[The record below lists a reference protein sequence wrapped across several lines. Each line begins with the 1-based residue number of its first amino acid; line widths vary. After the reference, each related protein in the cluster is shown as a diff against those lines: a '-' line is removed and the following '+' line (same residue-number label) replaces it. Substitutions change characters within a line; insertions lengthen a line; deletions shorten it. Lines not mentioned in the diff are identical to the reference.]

1 MTNDFLYGGKQV
13 RRRSAR
19 ATSRAGV
26 RACAGFFE
34 NLDCFFQEIDQQN
47 DFGKDAYVDLPQ
59 DDETEGHCVAL
70 QIKAGPTYRRRSGGY
85 FVPINQHAKTW
96 RESTVPVFG
105 VVFDPE
111 LARLGWV
118 DLTGYLRENPHVTS
132 GRITVPP
139 DNVLT
144 AASFATFCHS
154 VGTYSQSSADSLFL
168 NLLSESPARQA
179 QALND
184 AWALSRRD
192 ARYLLLCR
200 RVILELPRSATR
212 WLLWRLSHVAGNPD
226 ILYTSETW
234 LPSPIQARLRASFSW
249 SVSELVHGFQVI
261 DPHEEWGRGT
271 LGQCLD
277 VLLAED
283 AGFLAQLPA
292 VTDALLKSGD
302 IETAERVT
310 VVALGHTDDPLRL
323 LQAQRESF
331 VALQDSAWLKEL
343 ILVLREDNYFSL
355 YL

>member
-1 MTNDFLYGGKQV
+1 MTHDPHDGKPT

-26 RACAGFFE
+26 RECAGYFE
-34 NLDCFFQEIDQQN
+34 DRDCFFQEIDQQN

-59 DDETEGHCVAL
+59 NDETEGHCVAL
-70 QIKAGPTYRRRSGGY
+70 QIKAGPTYRRRDGGY
-85 FVPINQHAKTW
+85 FVPIAQHAKTW

-111 LARLGWV
+111 LVRLGWV

-132 GRITVPP
+132 GSIEVPP

-144 AASFATFCHS
+144 EASFAAFCRS
-154 VGTYSQSSADSLFL
+154 VGVYRQSPTDSLCL

-200 RVILELPRSATR
+200 RVILELPRPATR

-226 ILYTSETW
+226 IFYTPDTW
-234 LPSPIQARLRASFSW
+234 LPPPIQARLRASFRW
-249 SVSELVHGFQVI
+249 SVAELVHSFQAI

-277 VLLAED
+277 VLLAQD
-283 AGFLAQLPA
+283 AGYLAQVPA
-292 VTDALLKSGD
+292 LTEALLDSGD
-302 IETAERVT
+302 IETAICVT
-310 VVALGHTDDPLRL
+310 VVALGHTADPLRL
-323 LQAQRESF
+323 LQAQRDSF
-331 VALQDSAWLKEL
+331 VALRDSMRLQEL
-343 ILVLREDNYFSL
+343 GSALREDNHFSL